1 MNFAKTSAR
10 CLWVLLALCLV
21 ATMMLGCTVQL
32 PGDEEGKVPE
42 DTMPPRIEN
51 NVIAQLSCETMWYRP
66 DMLGESVVE
75 LTDNTVCQKVLAIFN
90 NVEFRGL
97 KEDGSET
104 VESVYLEMKE
114 SQYLLLENC
123 ATVFVTDGG
132 RVMLTIINGGQFITD
147 IGAVDAEALRQI
159 CAPLLEDAAPA
170 Q

>member
-1 MNFAKTSAR
+1 MKFAKTSAR
-10 CLWVLLALCLV
+10 CLWVLLVLCLA
-21 ATMMLGCTVQL
+21 ATMMLGCTVHL
-32 PGDEEGKVPE
+32 PDEEEGEAQE
-42 DTMPPRIEN
+42 DTAPPHIEN

-66 DMLGESVVE
+66 DMLGEAVVE
-75 LTDNTVCQKVLAIFN
+75 LTDDTVCLKVLAIFN

-104 VESVYLEMKE
+104 MESVYLEMKE

-132 RVMLTIINGGQFITD
+132 RVMLTVINGGQFITD

-159 CAPLLEDAAPA
+159 CAPLLEGAASA
-170 Q
+170 E